1 MIKLAP
7 ALCSLCFATL
17 AHPVLAQVSPA
28 VIAREAA
35 AIANQNN
42 TNPQATAAAA
52 AAAASALPLRNV
64 QIEVRQVQ
72 QDSTE
77 RAGIEA
83 ANPRVEIDRNGQVNV
98 GGQLQIQRRQS
109 SQTSSARQYA
119 LVLNGN
125 STRIALGTSTP
136 VRLVQTVVRNGVVV
150 STQTVGL
157 LDSGTG
163 FIATPRWN
171 GSDRVALEISAQQ
184 TQATG
189 SFGVN
194 TNTVGSPQA
203 GSFSRQVSGTSSTLV
218 LPLDVWTTIAQ
229 SEQDT
234 SGSSSSLGGGT
245 SQSGRSG
252 YDVQVRLTIK

>member
-83 ANPRVEIDRNGQVNV
+83 TNPRVEIDRNGQVNV

-125 STRIALGTSTP
+125 STRITLGTSTP

-184 TQATG
+184 TQAT
-189 SFGVN
+189 V
-194 TNTVGSPQA
+194 